1 MPFAAK
7 RMQLEILRLRE
18 VSQDE
23 DKYAITYMWYLKH
36 VTNELSHK
44 QKPCHRHGEKPC
56 GFRGGGRGTDWGL
69 GVTRGKLLQLER
81 TDSKA
86 LPYRTGGNYI

>member
-44 QKPCHRHGEKPC
+44 QKQTHRHGE
-56 GFRGGGRGTDWGL
+56 
-69 GVTRGKLLQLER
+69 
-81 TDSKA
+81 
-86 LPYRTGGNYI
+86 